1 MKSGLKILEILL
13 FVVVVGSVF
22 TFTYHKEFSTET
34 IDTLK
39 VPMPVLYQVLEEQSH
54 ILQKKDLKYVQY
66 VTQIDTKKTEF
77 KWHLSENENGTAVN
91 IKLTGKSKLFS
102 YPKADVVNS
111 YIKQEKGRI
120 LKEVQAKMDAYSIVN
135 SGVKML
141 EIGNYIGIKV
151 DCSWNEKD
159 AKMDESLPA
168 VLMYALQNQMERNGS
183 LFTMY
188 HAKDSIQKRIQF
200 SSCYPIKSTF
210 SSNDKVNF
218 GILKNQ
224 KYHVTTLTGNYKYL
238 EDAWAKA
245 YQFLEKD
252 GLKIVPNQPTLEV
265 YRKGH
270 TQSANPAD
278 WVTKLYIAV
287 E

>member
-13 FVVVVGSVF
+13 FVVGVGSVF
-22 TFTYHKEFSTET
+22 TFTYQKEFSTET
-34 IDTLK
+34 TDTLK
-39 VPMPVLYQVLEEQSH
+39 VPMPVLYQVLEKQSH
-54 ILQKKDLKYVQY
+54 ILQKNDLKSVNY
-66 VTQIDTKKTEF
+66 TTDIDAKKSEF
-77 KWHLSENENGTAVN
+77 NWQLSENEKGTMVN
-91 IKLTGKSKLFS
+91 IQLKGKSKLFS

-111 YIKQEKGRI
+111 YIKQEKERI
-120 LKEVQAKMDAYSIVN
+120 LKEVQAKMDAYSIEN

-151 DCSWNEKD
+151 DCSWEEKD
-159 AKMDESLPA
+159 TKLDESLPA
-168 VLMYALQNQMERNGS
+168 VLMYALQNQMQRNGS
-183 LFTMY
+183 LFIMY
-188 HAKDSIQKRIQF
+188 HNTDSIQKRIQF
-200 SSCYPIKSTF
+200 SSCYPIKNSFVT
-210 SSNDKVNF
+210 NEKVNF

-224 KYHVTTLTGNYKYL
+224 KYHVTTLTGNYKNL

-245 YQFLEKD
+245 YQFVEKD
-252 GLKIVPNQPTLEV
+252 GLKIVPNQSALEI

-278 WVTKLYIAV
+278 WVTELYIPV